1 VLNRQ
6 TRNLDARIAKLVYD
20 EPVTPFRLRAM
31 RIDEPVAVRSPY
43 PPKSAMVDSKR
54 LQEFIAK
61 LRNSKHFEDAAGV
74 ILHEALG
81 SAAVALKTSPFAK
94 LGRVLR
100 GMVHLRP
107 ADGYQ
112 RLVVVDQLDS
122 KPNQAPSMHLP
133 SASAW
138 RWVVQRVCPIALD
151 VPIGRVCALTNGQLE
166 VLAGTDFSSTETVQR
181 LTNREVTHLLAVPIR
196 SMRGVVEG
204 MATVEMGCPMAVGDD
219 FITAAVGDDVQMLVD
234 IAAPYLVGLP
244 LRPVSKCPTDDL
256 LPVVG
261 STMAPIV
268 EMLRVFAQQ
277 EETLLI
283 GGPTGAGKSRLA
295 QWCHAQSIRKS
306 GPFEVL
312 DLITVPEDLQMAELC
327 GWRKGAFTG
336 AVRDA
341 PGAVSRAAGGTLFI
355 DEIDKLSMKAQAGL
369 LQLLESRKYRTLG
382 DTGRE
387 QRADVRFIVGS
398 NANLLELV
406 AQGRFR
412 EDLYYRINVL
422 PVKMPSLDERRD
434 EIADWAFF
442 MSLRRH
448 RESIADGQVRMAP
461 GVDRLLFERTW
472 PGNLR
477 QLDNVVRR
485 AYALALMNHSPGANE
500 IVLEERHFLR
510 ALSYESGGGKRSL
523 LDCLQAAAVAF
534 VEEAERIEEKGATL
548 DLDYGEALR
557 GFIVGTAVERTG
569 SREHAFRMLGK
580 AQQVQNRN
588 HHKML
593 RREIDR
599 VDALCKAIGEENK
612 KLFTRILDEDG

>member
-1 VLNRQ
+1 M
-6 TRNLDARIAKLVYD
+6 
-20 EPVTPFRLRAM
+20 RANEAM
-31 RIDEPVAVRSPY
+31 IDY
-43 PPKSAMVDSKR
+43 KR

-61 LRNSKHFEDAAGV
+61 LRESKHFEDAASV
-74 ILHEALG
+74 IMHEALG
-81 SAAVALKTSPFAK
+81 LAAVALKASSFAK
-94 LGRVLR
+94 TGRILR

-112 RLVVVDQLDS
+112 RLVVVDALPP
-122 KPNQAPSMHLP
+122 KVGETPSMHLP
-133 SASAW
+133 SATAW
-138 RWVVQRVCPIALD
+138 RWVVQRVCPVAID
-151 VPIGRVCALTNGQLE
+151 VPIGRVCALSNGTLE
-166 VLAGTDFSSTETVQR
+166 VLADASLSTSETVQR
-181 LTNREVTHLLAVPIR
+181 LTNREATHLIAIPIR

-204 MATVEMGCPMAVGDD
+204 MATIEMGCPLAVGDD
-219 FITAAVGDDVQMLVD
+219 FIVAPVGEDVQMFVD

-244 LRPVSKCPTDDL
+244 LRPMSKCPTDDL

-261 STMAPIV
+261 PSMAPII

-295 QWCHAQSIRKS
+295 QWCHAQSARKK
-306 GPFEVL
+306 GPFEIL

-341 PGAVSRAAGGTLFI
+341 PGAVSRATSGTLFI
-355 DEIDKLSMKAQAGL
+355 DEIDKLSLKAQAGL

-387 QRADVRFIVGS
+387 QHADVRFIVGS

-434 EIADWAFF
+434 EIAEWAYF
-442 MSLRRH
+442 MAARRH
-448 RESIADGQVRMAP
+448 RESIADGQIRIAA
-461 GVDRLLFERTW
+461 GVDRLLSERTW

-485 AYALALMNHSPGANE
+485 AYALALMNHSPGSHE
-500 IVLEERHFLR
+500 IALEERHFLR
-510 ALSYESGGGKRSL
+510 ALSYESGGAKRSL
-523 LDCLQAAAVAF
+523 FDCMQATAVAF
-534 VEEAERIEEKGATL
+534 VEEAERQEERGVCL
-548 DLDYGEALR
+548 DLDHGEALR

-593 RREIDR
+593 RREIDK
-599 VDALCKAIGEENK
+599 VEALCKAVGEEGK
-612 KLFTRILDEDG
+612 RFFAKIVDEEG

>member
-1 VLNRQ
+1 
-6 TRNLDARIAKLVYD
+6 
-20 EPVTPFRLRAM
+20 
-31 RIDEPVAVRSPY
+31 
-43 PPKSAMVDSKR
+43 MVEHKR
-54 LQEFIAK
+54 LQEFIAR
-61 LRNSKHFEDAAGV
+61 LRDSKYLEDAASV
-74 ILHEALG
+74 ILQEALG
-81 SAAVALKTSPFAK
+81 SANAALRASPFAK

-112 RLVVVDQLDS
+112 RLVVVDESSPKAGQT
-122 KPNQAPSMHLP
+122 ASMHLP

-138 RWVVQRVCPIALD
+138 RWVVQRVRPVAID
-151 VPIGRVCALTNGQLE
+151 VPIGRVCTFSDGTLE
-166 VLAGTDFSSTETVQR
+166 VVAEGGFSSSETVQR
-181 LTNREVTHLLAVPIR
+181 LTNRDATHMIAIPIR
-196 SMRGVVEG
+196 SMRGAIEG
-204 MATVEMGCPMAVGDD
+204 MATVEMGCPIAVGDE
-219 FITAAVGDDVQMLVD
+219 FITLPVCEDVQMLVD

-244 LRPVSKCPTDDL
+244 LRPVSTCPTDDL

-261 STMAPIV
+261 PVMAPIV

-295 QWCHAQSIRKS
+295 QWCHAQSGRRS

-341 PGAVSRAAGGTLFI
+341 PGAIARAMGGTLFI
-355 DEIDKLSMKAQAGL
+355 DEIDKLSLKAQAGL

-382 DTGRE
+382 DAGRE

-398 NANLLELV
+398 NANLFELV
-406 AQGRFR
+406 RQGQFR

-434 EIADWAFF
+434 EIAEWAHF
-442 MSLRRH
+442 MTLRRH
-448 RESIADGQVRMAP
+448 RESIPDGQVRIAA
-461 GVDRLLFERTW
+461 GVDRVLSERTW

-485 AYALALMNHSPGANE
+485 AYALGLMNHPPGAHE

-523 LDCLQAAAVAF
+523 VDCMQAAAVAF
-534 VEEAERIEEKGATL
+534 VEEAERLEERGGCL
-548 DLDYGEALR
+548 DLDHGEALR

-580 AQQVQNRN
+580 GQQVQNRN

-593 RREIDR
+593 RREVER
-599 VDALCKAIGEENK
+599 VDALCKAVGDEGK
-612 KLFTRILDEDG
+612 KLFTRLLDEDG

>member
-1 VLNRQ
+1 
-6 TRNLDARIAKLVYD
+6 
-20 EPVTPFRLRAM
+20 
-31 RIDEPVAVRSPY
+31 
-43 PPKSAMVDSKR
+43 MVETKR
-54 LQEFIAK
+54 LQGFIAS
-61 LRNSKHFEDAAGV
+61 LRAAKYFEDAASV
-74 ILHEALG
+74 ILYEALG
-81 SAAVALKTSPFAK
+81 VATAQLKASPFAK
-94 LGRVLR
+94 MGRVLR

-112 RLVVVDQLDS
+112 RLVVVDEMPPKAGQT
-122 KPNQAPSMHLP
+122 PSMHLP

-138 RWVVQRVCPIALD
+138 RWVAQRVCPVAIEVPTGRVYALKNGALD
-151 VPIGRVCALTNGQLE
+151 V
-166 VLAGTDFSSTETVQR
+166 LADAQFSSSETVQR
-181 LTNREVTHLLAVPIR
+181 LTNRDVTHLLAIPIR
-196 SMRGVVEG
+196 STRGLVEG
-204 MATVEMGCPMAVGDD
+204 MATVEMSCSLAIGDD
-219 FITAAVGDDVQMLVD
+219 FIFISLGESVQLLVD

-244 LRPVSKCPTDDL
+244 MRPMSKCPTDEL

-261 STMAPIV
+261 TVMAPIV

-295 QWCHAQSIRKS
+295 QWCHAQSVRKS

-312 DLITVPEDLQMAELC
+312 DLVTVPEDLQMAELC

-341 PGAVSRAAGGTLFI
+341 PGAVSRATGGTLFI

-398 NANLLELV
+398 NANLLDLV

-422 PVKMPSLDERRD
+422 PVKMPSLDERRE
-434 EIADWAFF
+434 EIAEWAHF

-448 RESIADGQVRMAP
+448 REAIPEGQVRIAA
-461 GVDRLLFERTW
+461 GVDRLLSERTW

-485 AYALALMNHSPGANE
+485 AYALALMNHPPGAHE
-500 IVLEERHFLR
+500 VVLEERHFLR
-510 ALSYESGGGKRSL
+510 ALSYETGGGKRSL
-523 LDCLQAAAVAF
+523 LDCMQAAAEAF
-534 VEEAERIEEKGATL
+534 VEEAERLEERGALL
-548 DLDYGEALR
+548 DLDQAEALR
-557 GFIVGTAVERTG
+557 GFVVGIAVDRAG
-569 SREHAFRMLGK
+569 SREQAFRMLGK
-580 AQQVQNRN
+580 SQQVQNRN

-593 RREIDR
+593 RREMDR
-599 VDALCKAIGEENK
+599 VDAFCKAIGEDGQR
-612 KLFTRILDEDG
+612 LFAKIVNDDG

>member
-1 VLNRQ
+1 MK
-6 TRNLDARIAKLVYD
+6 AEA
-20 EPVTPFRLRAM
+20 AM
-31 RIDEPVAVRSPY
+31 IDH
-43 PPKSAMVDSKR
+43 KR
-54 LQEFIAK
+54 LYEFIAK
-61 LRNSKHFEDAAGV
+61 LRESKHFEDAASV
-74 ILHEALG
+74 ILHEALA
-81 SAAVALKTSPFAK
+81 SAMEALKATPFARV
-94 LGRVLR
+94 GRILR

-112 RLVVVDQLDS
+112 RLVVVDAALS
-122 KPNQAPSMHLP
+122 KPGQTTSMHLP

-138 RWVVQRVCPIALD
+138 RWVVQRVCPVVMD
-151 VPIGRVCALTNGQLE
+151 VPIARVRAYSNGALE
-166 VLAGTDFSSTETVQR
+166 VLADAGFSSTDTVQR
-181 LTNREVTHLLAVPIR
+181 LTNREVTHLIAIPIR
-196 SMRGVVEG
+196 SMRGGVEG
-204 MATVEMGCPMAVGDD
+204 MATVEMGCPLAVGDD
-219 FITAAVGDDVQMLVD
+219 FIVAPVAEEAQMLVD

-244 LRPVSKCPTDDL
+244 LRPMSKCQTDDL

-261 STMAPIV
+261 PIMTPIV

-295 QWCHAQSIRKS
+295 QWCHAQSARKA

-341 PGAVSRAAGGTLFI
+341 PGAVARSMGGTLFI
-355 DEIDKLSMKAQAGL
+355 DEIDKLSLKAQAGL

-406 AQGRFR
+406 GQGRFR

-434 EIADWAFF
+434 EIAEWAYF
-442 MSLRRH
+442 MTLRRH
-448 RESIADGQVRMAP
+448 RESIPEGQVRIAP
-461 GVDRLLFERTW
+461 GIDRLLSERTW

-485 AYALALMNHSPGANE
+485 AYALALMNHAPGAQE

-523 LDCLQAAAVAF
+523 LDCMHAAAVAF
-534 VEEAERIEEKGATL
+534 VEEAERLEEKGGCL
-548 DLDYGEALR
+548 DLDHGEALR

-569 SREHAFRMLGK
+569 SREQAFRMLGK

-599 VDALCKAIGEENK
+599 VEALCKVVGEEGK
-612 KLFTRILDEDG
+612 RPFAKILDEEG

>member
-1 VLNRQ
+1 
-6 TRNLDARIAKLVYD
+6 
-20 EPVTPFRLRAM
+20 M
-31 RIDEPVAVRSPY
+31 IDY
-43 PPKSAMVDSKR
+43 QR

-61 LRNSKHFEDAAGV
+61 LRESKHFEDAAAV
-74 ILHEALG
+74 ILNEALA
-81 SAAVALKTSPFAK
+81 SAGVALKASAFAK
-94 LGRVLR
+94 TGRVLR

-112 RLVVVDQLDS
+112 RLVVVDVLS
-122 KPNQAPSMHLP
+122 PKPGQTNSMHLP

-138 RWVVQRVCPIALD
+138 RWVVQRVCPVAIE
-151 VPIGRVCALTNGQLE
+151 VPTGRVCALSNRKLD
-166 VLAGTDFSSTETVQR
+166 VLADVGFSNTETVQR
-181 LTNREVTHLLAVPIR
+181 LTNREATHLIAIPIR

-204 MATVEMGCPMAVGDD
+204 MATVELGCTLAVGDD
-219 FITAAVGDDVQMLVD
+219 FILAPVGEDVQMLVD

-244 LRPVSKCPTDDL
+244 LRPVSKCPTDEL

-261 STMAPIV
+261 PVMAPIV

-295 QWCHAQSIRKS
+295 QWCHSQSVRKA

-341 PGAVSRAAGGTLFI
+341 PGAVARATGGTLFI
-355 DEIDKLSMKAQAGL
+355 DEIDKLSLKAQAGL

-382 DTGRE
+382 DAGRE

-422 PVKMPSLDERRD
+422 PVKMPSLDERSD
-434 EIADWAFF
+434 EIAEWARF
-442 MSLRRH
+442 MSVRRH
-448 RESIADGQVRMAP
+448 RESIPDGQVSIAA
-461 GVDRLLFERTW
+461 GVDKLLSERTW

-485 AYALALMNHSPGANE
+485 AYALALMNHSPGSHE
-500 IVLEERHFLR
+500 VVLEERHFLR
-510 ALSYESGGGKRSL
+510 ALSYESGGAKRSL
-523 LDCLQAAAVAF
+523 LDCMQAAAVAF
-534 VEEAERIEEKGATL
+534 VEEAERFEERGAIL
-548 DLDYGEALR
+548 DLDHGEALR
-557 GFIVGTAVERTG
+557 GFIVGTAVERAG

-599 VDALCKAIGEENK
+599 VDAFCKAVGEEGK
-612 KLFTRILDEDG
+612 KLFAKIDVEEG

>member
-1 VLNRQ
+1 MR
-6 TRNLDARIAKLVYD
+6 AKH
-20 EPVTPFRLRAM
+20 PTN
-31 RIDEPVAVRSPY
+31 IDETN
-43 PPKSAMVDSKR
+43 MIDHKR
-54 LQEFIAK
+54 LQGFIAK
-61 LRNSKHFEDAAGV
+61 LRESKHFEDVAALL
-74 ILHEALG
+74 LHEALG
-81 SAAVALKTSPFAK
+81 SALLALRSSFFAK
-94 LGRVLR
+94 AGRVLR

-107 ADGYQ
+107 VDGYQ
-112 RLVVVDQLDS
+112 RLVVVDGASPDS
-122 KPNQAPSMHLP
+122 GQTTPMHLP

-138 RWVVQRVCPIALD
+138 RWVAQRVCPISIE
-151 VPIGRVCALTNGQLE
+151 VPAGRVCALSNGTLE
-166 VLAGTDFSSTETVQR
+166 VLADAGFNSTETVQR
-181 LTNREVTHLLAVPIR
+181 LTHRDVTHLFAIPIR

-204 MATVEMGCPMAVGDD
+204 MATVEFSCPLAAGDD
-219 FITAAVGDDVQMLVD
+219 FIFLPVGEDVQMLVD
-234 IAAPYLVGLP
+234 IAAPYLMGLP
-244 LRPVSKCPTDDL
+244 LRPISEFPTDEL

-261 STMAPIV
+261 LVMAPIV

-295 QWCHAQSIRKS
+295 QWCHAQSARRS

-341 PGAVSRAAGGTLFI
+341 PGAISRAMGGTLFI

-382 DTGRE
+382 DTGRD

-398 NANLLELV
+398 NANLFDLV
-406 AQGRFR
+406 MQGRFR

-422 PVKMPSLDERRD
+422 PVKMPSLDDRRD
-434 EIADWAFF
+434 EIAEWAHF
-442 MSLRRH
+442 MTLRRH
-448 RESIADGQVRMAP
+448 RESIPDGQVRIAAA
-461 GVDRLLFERTW
+461 VDRLLSDRTW

-485 AYALALMNHSPGANE
+485 AYALALMNHPPGANE

-510 ALSYESGGGKRSL
+510 ALSYESGGGKRSF
-523 LDCLQAAAVAF
+523 LDCMQAAALAF
-534 VEEAERIEEKGATL
+534 VEEAERLEERGASL
-548 DLDYGEALR
+548 DLDHADALR
-557 GFIVGTAVERTG
+557 GFVVGTAIERTG
-569 SREHAFRMLGK
+569 SREQAVRMPGK
-580 AQQVQNRN
+580 GQQVQNRN

-599 VDALCKAIGEENK
+599 IHALCKAVGEEGK
-612 KLFTRILDEDG
+612 QIFTKIVDEEG

>member
-1 VLNRQ
+1 
-6 TRNLDARIAKLVYD
+6 
-20 EPVTPFRLRAM
+20 M
-31 RIDEPVAVRSPY
+31 IDQ
-43 PPKSAMVDSKR
+43 KR
-54 LQEFIAK
+54 LQEFITK
-61 LRNSKHFEDAAGV
+61 LRDSKYFEDAAAV
-74 ILHEALG
+74 ILQEAL
-81 SAAVALKTSPFAK
+81 ATAQVALAASPFVK
-94 LGRVLR
+94 TGRILR
-100 GMVHLRP
+100 AMVHLRP

-112 RLVVVDQLDS
+112 RLVVLDALAPKS
-122 KPNQAPSMHLP
+122 GQTPSMHLP

-138 RWVVQRVCPIALD
+138 RWVVQRVCPVVVD
-151 VPIGRVCALTNGQLE
+151 VPIGRIRAVNRGMAE
-166 VLAGTDFSSTETVQR
+166 VLADSGFSSTETVQR
-181 LTNREVTHLLAVPIR
+181 LTNREATHLVALPIR
-196 SMRGVVEG
+196 SMRGLVEG
-204 MATVEMGCPMAVGDD
+204 MATVEMGCPIAVGDD
-219 FITAAVGDDVQMLVD
+219 FIMVQVAEHVQMLVD
-234 IAAPYLVGLP
+234 IAAPYLGGLP
-244 LRPVSKCPTDDL
+244 LRPVSKFPTDEL

-261 STMAPIV
+261 TVMAPIV

-277 EETLLI
+277 EETLLV

-295 QWCHAQSIRKS
+295 QWCHAQSGRKT

-341 PGAVSRAAGGTLFI
+341 PGAVSRAMGGTLFI

-387 QRADVRFIVGS
+387 QKADVRFIVGS
-398 NANLLELV
+398 NANLLDLV

-422 PVKMPSLDERRD
+422 PVKMPSLDERND
-434 EIADWAFF
+434 EIADWAYF

-448 RESIADGQVRMAP
+448 RESIPDGQVRIAA
-461 GVDRLLFERTW
+461 GVDRLLSERTW

-485 AYALALMNHSPGANE
+485 AYALALMSHSPGAHE

-523 LDCLQAAAVAF
+523 LDCMQAAAIAF
-534 VEEAERIEEKGATL
+534 VEEAERIEEKGGCL
-548 DLDYGEALR
+548 DLDLAEALR
-557 GFIVGTAVERTG
+557 GFVVGTAVERTG

-580 AQQVQNRN
+580 TQQVQNRN

-593 RREIDR
+593 RREIER
-599 VDALCKAIGEENK
+599 VDALCKSLGEDGK
-612 KLFTRILDEDG
+612 KFFARILDEDG

>member
-1 VLNRQ
+1 M
-6 TRNLDARIAKLVYD
+6 LDH
-20 EPVTPFRLRAM
+20 
-31 RIDEPVAVRSPY
+31 
-43 PPKSAMVDSKR
+43 KR
-54 LQEFIAK
+54 LQDFITK
-61 LRNSKHFEDAAGV
+61 LRSAKYFEDAASV
-74 ILHEALG
+74 ILNEALG
-81 SAAVALKTSPFAK
+81 SATLALKASPFAK

-107 ADGYQ
+107 SDGYQ
-112 RLVVVDQLDS
+112 RLVMVDQLALKSDQ
-122 KPNQAPSMHLP
+122 PQTLHLP

-138 RWVVQRVCPIALD
+138 RWVVQRVCPVALD
-151 VPIGRVCALTNGQLE
+151 VPIGRVCALKNGQME
-166 VLAGTDFSSTETVQR
+166 VLAGADFSSTETVQR
-181 LTNREVTHLLAVPIR
+181 LTNREVTHLIAVPIR

-219 FITAAVGDDVQMLVD
+219 FITAPVGEDVQMLVD

-244 LRPVSKCPTDDL
+244 LRPVSQGPTDDL

-261 STMAPIV
+261 PIMAPIV
-268 EMLRVFAQQ
+268 EMLRVFAKQ

-295 QWCHAQSIRKS
+295 QWCHAHSLRKS

-406 AQGRFR
+406 AQGKFR

-434 EIADWAFF
+434 EIADWAYF

-448 RESIADGQVRMAP
+448 RESIADGQVRMAA
-461 GVDRLLFERTW
+461 GVDRLLFDRTW

-485 AYALALMNHSPGANE
+485 AYALALMNHSPGAHE

-510 ALSYESGGGKRSL
+510 ALSYESGGTKRSL

-534 VEEAERIEEKGATL
+534 VEEAERLEERGTTL
-548 DLDYGEALR
+548 DLDHGDALR
-557 GFIVGTAVERTG
+557 GFIVGTAIERVG
-569 SREHAFRMLGK
+569 NREHAFRLLGK
-580 AQQVQNRN
+580 NQQVQNRN
-588 HHKML
+588 HHKMF

-599 VDALCKAIGEENK
+599 VEALCKAIGEENK
-612 KLFTRILDEDG
+612 KFFAKILDEDG

>member
-1 VLNRQ
+1 MIEQ
-6 TRNLDARIAKLVYD
+6 KQ
-20 EPVTPFRLRAM
+20 
-31 RIDEPVAVRSPY
+31 
-43 PPKSAMVDSKR
+43 
-54 LQEFIAK
+54 LQDFITK
-61 LRNSKHFEDAAGV
+61 LRECTYFEDAASV
-74 ILHEALG
+74 ILQEAL
-81 SAAVALKTSPFAK
+81 STANTTLAASPFVK
-94 LGRVLR
+94 TGRILR

-112 RLVVVDQLDS
+112 RLVVVDALAP
-122 KPNQAPSMHLP
+122 KPGQTPSMHLP

-138 RWVVQRVCPIALD
+138 RWVVQRVCPVVVD
-151 VPIGRVCALTNGQLE
+151 VPIGRVRAVSRGIPE
-166 VLAGTDFSSTETVQR
+166 VLADAGFSSTETVQR
-181 LTNREVTHLLAVPIR
+181 LTNRDTTHFVALPIR

-204 MATVEMGCPMAVGDD
+204 MATVEMGCPIAVGDD
-219 FITAAVGDDVQMLVD
+219 FISVPVAEHVQMLVD

-261 STMAPIV
+261 TVMAPIV

-295 QWCHAQSIRKS
+295 QWCHAQSGRKT

-341 PGAVSRAAGGTLFI
+341 PGAVSRAMGGTLFI

-398 NANLLELV
+398 NANLLDLV

-422 PVKMPSLDERRD
+422 PVKMPSLDERCD
-434 EIADWAFF
+434 EIADWAYF

-448 RESIADGQVRMAP
+448 RESIPDGQIRMAA
-461 GVDRLLFERTW
+461 GVERLLSERTW

-485 AYALALMNHSPGANE
+485 AYALALMNHSPGAHE

-523 LDCLQAAAVAF
+523 IDCMQAAAIAF
-534 VEEAERIEEKGATL
+534 VEEAERIEERGGCL
-548 DLDYGEALR
+548 DLDLGEALR
-557 GFIVGTAVERTG
+557 GFIVGIAVERTG

-593 RREIDR
+593 RREIER
-599 VDALCKAIGEENK
+599 VEALCKAVGDDSK
-612 KLFTRILDEDG
+612 KYFTRILDEDG